1 MVLRPA
7 AEVAVIRH
15 ASQTS
20 FNTLS
25 GREAHQNTGG
35 AAPPNVNKDVA
46 LSSMAVNQEEVVE
59 DQVEADMKIPFR
71 ERLVQLRGKLRAESL
86 QPRVPP
92 GLPAES
98 CLDQGHVLPGAAHFQ

>member
-7 AEVAVIRH
+7 AEVAVIGH
-15 ASQTS
+15 AFQTS

-46 LSSMAVNQEEVVE
+46 LSSMALNQEEVVE

-71 ERLVQLRGKLRAESL
+71 ESCEQRAYNHGFHQVCPQRAALTKVTSFLGQLTSN
-86 QPRVPP
+86 
-92 GLPAES
+92 
-98 CLDQGHVLPGAAHFQ
+98 D